1 MNPTQDSEAFEF
13 ERLLPMPMRL
23 FLGAAGLFCILMPT
37 WDLGRAI
44 LQIGWWTPFFLVILV
59 GAWSVG
65 GIFLA
70 AAIIGETQHWR
81 FRDAELTLSR
91 RTLLWRKT
99 EIIRN
104 EHVERTEIRE
114 IEWDS
119 RANSFSVVL
128 RLKSGVEFETPDCST
143 RSAAEA
149 MEGRIGRALQLQ
161 R

>member
-1 MNPTQDSEAFEF
+1 MAPMEDGALDF
-13 ERLLPMPMRL
+13 ERSLPMPMRL
-23 FLGAAGLFCILMPT
+23 FLGAAGLFCILAPT
-37 WDLGRAI
+37 FDLGGAI
-44 LQIGWWTPFFLVILV
+44 LQIGWWTPFFLTILV

-81 FRDAELTLSR
+81 FRNGELVLSR

-104 EHVERTEIRE
+104 ADVERTEIRE

-128 RLKSGVEFETPDCST
+128 RLKSGAEFETPDCST

-149 MEGRIGRALQLQ
+149 MEGRIGRALHLQ